1 MKVFVIVD
9 MQNDFITGPLGSERA
24 VAAAD
29 NILKFLKLNNSS
41 NNIVLFTKDTHQE
54 NYLDTQE
61 GQWLPIEHCIE
72 GTPGWSIY
80 KPISEFVDKESNFSH
95 YSQKG
100 IIKGRILKS
109 AFGSLDLAK
118 VLQQIN
124 TQLAARGEKL
134 EEVIFMGVCTDI
146 CVISNVLIAKAALP
160 ETMISILKDGCAGST
175 DMRQFSAFEIMR
187 SCQIN
192 FYQMHNKDN

>member
-9 MQNDFITGPLGSERA
+9 MQNDFITGPLGSDRA

-29 NILKFLKLNNSS
+29 NILEFLKQNNSS

-61 GQWLPIEHCIE
+61 GQWLPVKHCIE

-80 KPISEFVDKESNFSH
+80 KPISEFVDKKSNFSH

-109 AFGSLDLAK
+109 AFGSLELAK

-124 TQLAARGEKL
+124 TQLMAYGEKL

-146 CVISNVLIAKAALP
+146 CIISNVLIAKSALP
-160 ETMISILKDGCAGST
+160 QTVISVLKEGCAGST
-175 DMRQFSAFEIMR
+175 DNYHYSALDVMD
-187 SCQIN
+187 SCQVN
-192 FYQMHNKDN
+192 LYQMYNKDN

>member
-29 NILKFLKLNNSS
+29 NILTFLKQHNSS
-41 NNIVLFTKDTHQE
+41 ENILLFTKDTHQE

-61 GQWLPIEHCIE
+61 GQLLPIEHCIE
-72 GTPGWSIY
+72 GTSGWSVY
-80 KPISEFVDKESNFSH
+80 KPISEFVDKESHFSH

-100 IIKGRILKS
+100 IIKGRICKS
-109 AFGSLDLAK
+109 TFGSFELAK
-118 VLQQIN
+118 ILQVIN
-124 TQLAARGEKL
+124 TQLEARGEKL

-146 CVISNVLIAKAALP
+146 CVISNVLITKTALP
-160 ETMISILKDGCAGST
+160 STTISVYSNGCAGTST
-175 DMRQFSAFEIMR
+175 VRHAEALNIMN
-187 SCQIN
+187 SCQVQLI
-192 FYQMHNKDN
+192 